1 MGPLKTAYR
10 VADGTPL
17 GLLAIGTATLAGR
30 AYPDLRCGIV
40 PLLRFTADLDALFA
54 GIMQFINK
62 ELGYI
67 FVPGSGVLAQ
77 YANSPVEFDNALGFF
92 ITISSLKTT
101 VFTTVSLSTLTLMF
115 VLFTAGRLTQN
126 DDVLKA
132 AGWVGIVLSF
142 ETYYSAIAMMAGKD
156 TIGFDFPVWPY
167 ALIGK
172 NRSVAVVTEGKVEG
186 VSPEATVYVA
196 GYFFQIGYI
205 FVPSS
210 GVLAAYANS
219 PEELDNALGFV
230 FLSFTIVR
238 RDRIAPDT
246 VVTTITLSTIAFM
259 FILLTAGQILGF
271 ELPHWPYALM
281 GKRTGAAGADV
292 EAAVVTVGKHE
303 GATEDHF
310 LTKEWA

>member
-1 MGPLKTAYR
+1 KTAAILSARRHQKRSRIRQQNNPGPSKIPRTTSTMPAPINR

-17 GLLAIGTATLAGR
+17 ALLGIAAATLVVSLVQIGARGTTL
-30 AYPDLRCGIV
+30 PFIWMPIV
-40 PLLRFTADLDALFA
+40 LFYGGLA
-54 GIMQFINK
+54 SLIGGIMQFINMDVW
-62 ELGYI
+62 G
-67 FVPGSGVLAQ
+67 A
-77 YANSPVEFDNALGFF
+77 
-92 ITISSLKTT
+92 TT
-101 VFTTVSLSTLTLMF
+101 FTS
-115 VLFTAGRLTQN
+115 
-126 DDVLKA
+126 
-132 AGWVGIVLSF
+132 
-142 ETYYSAIAMMAGKD
+142 
-156 TIGFDFPVWPY
+156 
-167 ALIGK
+167 
-172 NRSVAVVTEGKVEG
+172 
-186 VSPEATVYVA
+186 VA

-230 FLSFTIVR
+230 FLSFTIVFSIVAIGSLR
-238 RDRIAPDT
+238 TT

-259 FILLTAGQILGF
+259 FILLTAGRLSHNTDVLKASGYVGLVLAAEIFYSALWLLAGREILGF

-310 LTKEWA
+310 LTKEGA

>member
-1 MGPLKTAYR
+1 MGPPQTAYR

-17 GLLAIGTATLAGR
+17 V
-30 AYPDLRCGIV
+30 V
-40 PLLRFTADLDALFA
+40 PLLLFYGGLGCFVA

-77 YANSPVEFDNALGFF
+77 YANSPVEFDNALGFVLLSF
-92 ITISSLKTT
+92 LIVFLTHIDQNCQLIHLSASLRHAPTKKKTVITISSLKTT

-186 VSPEATVYVA
+186 VSPEATV
-196 GYFFQIGYI
+196 
-205 FVPSS
+205 
-210 GVLAAYANS
+210 
-219 PEELDNALGFV
+219 
-230 FLSFTIVR
+230 
-238 RDRIAPDT
+238 
-246 VVTTITLSTIAFM
+246 
-259 FILLTAGQILGF
+259 
-271 ELPHWPYALM
+271 
-281 GKRTGAAGADV
+281 
-292 EAAVVTVGKHE
+292 
-303 GATEDHF
+303 
-310 LTKEWA
+310 